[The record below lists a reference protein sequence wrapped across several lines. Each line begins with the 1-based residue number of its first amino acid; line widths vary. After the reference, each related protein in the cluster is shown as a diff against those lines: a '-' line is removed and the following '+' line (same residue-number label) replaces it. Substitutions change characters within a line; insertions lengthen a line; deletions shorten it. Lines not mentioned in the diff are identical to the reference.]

1 MTFESALTGARCPA
15 RVEQLVLAGQRGHD
29 RAFGTPPDQI
39 VRERH
44 GIEPVALR
52 QQPGLARDKLVELC
66 AQDAVDVA
74 QVVNNAATLVAAG
87 YAVDAAW
94 LSEVTGMKF
103 NKGERA

>member
-1 MTFESALTGARCPA
+1 MNSWLDWVAVALLG
-15 RVEQLVLAGQRGHD
+15 GI
-29 RAFGTPPDQI
+29 FGTS
-39 VRERH
+39 ERVSRNKH
-44 GIEPVALR
+44 DPWAAITMRPGQPAL
-52 QQPGLARDKLVELC
+52 AYFELC